1 MKLRFPR
8 LTQSVKLQLHFLA
21 GMLLVSPLVW
31 LGFQLPI
38 LRQLP
43 NWFPLGMLGVCYVGG
58 FAWFRQCMSHDKQSF
73 KAKWW

>member
-1 MKLRFPR
+1 MKLRLPR
-8 LTQSVKLQLHFLA
+8 LTQSVRLQLHFIA

-43 NWFPLGMLGVCYVGG
+43 QWFPFVMLGVCYVGG
-58 FAWFRQCMSHDKQSF
+58 LIWFRQCMSADKQSF